1 MFLFLARERAAL
13 RVCHMPQGGWG
24 GCWGGAHGRL
34 TGGSLLIIIRLNYQ
48 ADAPQA
54 RGVFHTSSEYQEVLA
69 LGGAAG
75 DKEGGRSLT
84 WQRLQDRP

>member
-1 MFLFLARERAAL
+1 MFLFVARERAAL
-13 RVCHMPQGGWG
+13 RVCHMPQGGRGWG
-24 GCWGGAHGRL
+24 AAGGGAHGRP

-54 RGVFHTSSEYQEVLA
+54 RGVFHTSSKYQEVLA

-75 DKEGGRSLT
+75 DKQGGRLLT
-84 WQRLQDRP
+84 WQRL